1 MNLHDDA
8 VEFVRINNC
17 AQSTPVELIEKA
29 MNYGALQMALKTT
42 VELGSILTNLRKKHK
57 ESQPHQETVIP
68 IPVVF

>member
-17 AQSTPVELIEKA
+17 VQSTPVELIEKA
-29 MNYGALQMALKTT
+29 MNYGALKMAIKTAG
-42 VELGSILTNLRKKHK
+42 ELGSVLTNLRKKHK
-57 ESQPHQETVIP
+57 DSQPHQETIMP